1 MKAQTIDEGTDQN
14 LDLLLCS
21 IPYADQEN
29 FVRGVQLRQRFFFV
43 DEGGEDSYTTKMGH
57 NRPASVS
64 LAGR

>member
-29 FVRGVQLRQRFFFV
+29 FVRGGPSPTTFFSSLRVERIHIPLK
-43 DEGGEDSYTTKMGH
+43 GAIIG
-57 NRPASVS
+57 PP
-64 LAGR
+64 LAW